1 MKNEKVA
8 LITGSSKGIGK
19 AIALKLAQEK
29 INIIINYK
37 SDFDGEM
44 EVEKLC
50 KDLGVETLVIQ
61 GDVSNESDVE
71 KIFGEIKSKFG
82 KLDILINNAGI
93 TKDGLTM
100 VMKSEDFKDV
110 IDVNLVS
117 AFYTMKHSSKIMT
130 RIDPE

>member
-1 MKNEKVA
+1 
-8 LITGSSKGIGK
+8 
-19 AIALKLAQEK
+19 
-29 INIIINYK
+29 
-37 SDFDGEM
+37 M

-71 KIFGEIKSKFG
+71 KSLRNQIQVR

-100 VMKSEDFKDV
+100 GYE
-110 IDVNLVS
+110 I
-117 AFYTMKHSSKIMT
+117 
-130 RIDPE
+130 